1 LFQPVDG
8 LVADLV
14 DGVDDVV
21 DEGLASQVQDH
32 VSEVSISPSGKVS
45 LVESFGERFK
55 EVGCARGSMTGQGQ
69 TYDWGVAQ
77 VLCEQ
82 SCGGVGESAHCCDP
96 ASTAASLW
104 FFSGCVKVLQKLT
117 SSRSQEVYCALPLF
131 TRDCR
136 SPR

>member
-45 LVESFGERFK
+45 LVESFG
-55 EVGCARGSMTGQGQ
+55 G
-69 TYDWGVAQ
+69 
-77 VLCEQ
+77 
-82 SCGGVGESAHCCDP
+82 
-96 ASTAASLW
+96 
-104 FFSGCVKVLQKLT
+104 
-117 SSRSQEVYCALPLF
+117 AL
-131 TRDCR
+131 
-136 SPR
+136 